1 MEFIVLHPVTANA
14 QVHSSAWRRR
24 FIMPAMQPP
33 ILSRRALCLVPS
45 LLAVIRVRLFALFV
59 ATVFS
64 ITGGGVLPGIPSACA
79 ADSGPRIVL
88 IRDAEIETLLRAYA
102 TPLYRAAG
110 LDAGLLRIQVVRDGA
125 INAFV
130 TSGNRMYV
138 HTGLLQQAGSAGEVV
153 GVMAHETGHVM
164 HGDPAKLPE
173 QMREAM
179 IKAIGAMLIG
189 AAAGIGARQAD
200 AGMAAALGGQSM
212 AMRQFLSFS
221 RAQEAGADQ
230 AGLVLLDRNRWSAR
244 GLLALFDRLKDQ
256 ELLSVD
262 RQDPYMQSHPLTRER
277 IEFVTDQVAK
287 SPYRDNPFPAGF
299 ESGFQMAKAKLF
311 GFLDAPVV
319 TFRKY
324 PASDRSA
331 PARYARA
338 IAEYRSGRSA
348 EALAGLDSL
357 IAEQRGNPWLLELK
371 GQILFESGRAKE
383 AIVAYREAMRIGSE
397 QPLIRTALARAMVES
412 NDPQL
417 IRPAIAELQR
427 ALDRD
432 REDPDTWRLMGRA
445 WGMVKELG
453 QANLALA
460 EEAMINDDIPMA
472 RRFAREAVSHL
483 PAGPARLRAQDI
495 ANAVKKENR
504 P

>member
-1 MEFIVLHPVTANA
+1 MAFAAGAALAPGF
-14 QVHSSAWRRR
+14 SSA
-24 FIMPAMQPP
+24 
-33 ILSRRALCLVPS
+33 RA
-45 LLAVIRVRLFALFV
+45 AEA
-59 ATVFS
+59 
-64 ITGGGVLPGIPSACA
+64 
-79 ADSGPRIVL
+79 GPRIIL
-88 IRDAEIETLLRAYA
+88 IRDAETETLLRDFA
-102 TPLYRAAG
+102 TPLFRAAG
-110 LDAGLLRIQVVRDGA
+110 LDAGLLRILVVRDGA

-138 HTGLLQQAGSAGEVV
+138 HTGLLQQAATAGEII

-189 AAAGIGARQAD
+189 AAAGIGTRQPD

-230 AGLVLLDRNRWSAR
+230 AGLNLLDRNRWSAR

-262 RQDPYMQSHPLTRER
+262 RQDPYMRSHPLTRER
-277 IEFVTDQVAK
+277 IEFVANHVTR
-287 SPYRDNPFPAGF
+287 SPYRDNPFPPGF
-299 ESGFQMAKAKLF
+299 ESGFQMVKAKLD
-311 GFLDAPVV
+311 GFLEPPTQ

-324 PASDRSA
+324 PPSDRSA

-338 IAEYRSGRSA
+338 IAEYRSGRGA
-348 EALAGLDSL
+348 DAVAGLDGL
-357 IAEQRGNPWLLELK
+357 IAEARANPWILELK
-371 GQILFESGRAKE
+371 GQILFESGRARE
-383 AIVAYREAMRIGSE
+383 AVAAYRDATRIGSE
-397 QPLIRTALARAMVES
+397 QPLIRVGLARAMVES
-412 NDPQL
+412 HDPQQL
-417 IRPAIAELQR
+417 RPALAELQR

-432 REDPDTWRLMGRA
+432 RDDAETWRLLGRA
-445 WGMVKELG
+445 WGMLNDLG

-472 RRFAREAVSHL
+472 RRFAQLAIKHL
-483 PAGPARLRAQDI
+483 SAGPSSNSPARLRAQDI

>member
-1 MEFIVLHPVTANA
+1 
-14 QVHSSAWRRR
+14 
-24 FIMPAMQPP
+24 MPPSL
-33 ILSRRALCLVPS
+33 LSRRASCFVPS
-45 LLAVIRVRLFALFV
+45 LLAVIRVCLSCLVVFADVPL
-59 ATVFS
+59 S
-64 ITGGGVLPGIPSACA
+64 HA
-79 ADSGPRIVL
+79 ADTGQRIVL
-88 IRDAEIETLLRAYA
+88 IRDAETETLLRNFA
-102 TPLYRAAG
+102 TPLFRVAG
-110 LDAGLLRIQVVRDGA
+110 LDASVLRILLVRDGA

-138 HTGLLQQAGSAGEVV
+138 HTGLLQQAGTAGEVI

-164 HGDPAKLPE
+164 HGDPAKLPD

-189 AAAGIGARQAD
+189 AAAGIASRQPD
-200 AGMAAALGGQSM
+200 AGMAAALGGQSI

-230 AGLVLLDRNRWSAR
+230 AGLNLLDRNRWSAR
-244 GLLALFDRLKDQ
+244 GLASVFDRLKDQ
-256 ELLSVD
+256 ELLRVD
-262 RQDPYMQSHPLTRER
+262 RQDAYLQSHPLTRER
-277 IEFVTDQVAK
+277 IEFITNQVAR

-299 ESGFQMAKAKLF
+299 ETGFQMIKAKLD
-311 GFLDAPVV
+311 GFLEPPTQ

-324 PASDRSA
+324 AANDPSA

-338 IAEYRSGRSA
+338 IAEYRTGQTA
-348 EALAGLDSL
+348 NAVAGLDTL

-383 AIVAYREAMRIGSE
+383 AIVAYRDSTRIGSE

-417 IRPAIAELQR
+417 IRPALAELQR

-432 REDPDTWRLMGRA
+432 RDDPETWRLAGRA
-445 WGMVKELG
+445 WGMMNDLG

-472 RRFAREAVSHL
+472 RRFALLAVKHL
-483 PAGPARLRAQDI
+483 TAGPARLRAQDI
-495 ANAVKKENR
+495 SNAVKKENR